1 MAIAIILCLVFLAL
15 IAGIIVYA
23 VRSYSK
29 VESSYYSEQSEK
41 TIAKN
46 KKLKKQGLIAII
58 LCAVMAVSVLMTGCG
73 GGEKLIPSDITGAQV
88 QEEFWNSD
96 LDASAEFL
104 AGYRAQSLDE
114 VVRNWRQAYMQG
126 NGAILYALFSAELKE
141 IYLTRMKNEFTIW
154 NFYYGKEAEKPIEVT
169 YSTPQAIEDIENMY
183 YSTITT
189 IESDGITTSTYD
201 IYIEMQNGG
210 YFVTSY
216 TSPEVIVQ

>member
-1 MAIAIILCLVFLAL
+1 MKVTK
-15 IAGIIVYA
+15 
-23 VRSYSK
+23 RS
-29 VESSYYSEQSEK
+29 
-41 TIAKN
+41 
-46 KKLKKQGLIAII
+46 IAII
-58 LCAVMAVSVLMTGCG
+58 LCAVMAVSVLLTGCG

-189 IESDGITTSTYD
+189 IESDGVTTSTYD